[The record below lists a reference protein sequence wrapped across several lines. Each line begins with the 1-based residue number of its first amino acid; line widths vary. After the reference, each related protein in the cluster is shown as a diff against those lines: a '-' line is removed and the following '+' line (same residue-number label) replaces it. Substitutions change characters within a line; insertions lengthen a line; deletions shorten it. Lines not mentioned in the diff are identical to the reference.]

1 MSKNYRRKKF
11 MKKYYFVGLVIT
23 LLMAVGLI
31 AYGAYLN
38 KTDEN
43 QIEMRME
50 NRTIP
55 LQGATAKF
63 RNLQPIFVL
72 DAINLTSE
80 EMADAVALIDGRIE
94 NSFVQKNSSVNKGQ
108 VLFGLV
114 NEDIP
119 IKIQQIEST
128 IARAEAQVLQSKNS
142 FARYERLRE
151 KNATSMEKYDEAKL
165 NYEAAQASLR
175 EAEAQKAQL
184 LVQDSRQQVTAPID
198 GEILIAYKQIGAY
211 VTAGTPIALI
221 GNFSK
226 LDFSLPVEDA
236 QVKNFSV
243 GERFEMNFKNS
254 RAFQKAYDTEYSAGN
269 LGNAQTFP
277 VFVKEIIPNLN
288 QSAAMRK
295 IVFEID
301 NSAGILEQQTYS
313 GVELIR
319 NQKHNALTIPIAAL
333 SDKNKPVIFV
343 VTAENILER
352 REIEIGADDGKF
364 VEILSGLREG
374 ETVITSATK
383 GLENGMKVTVNL
395 SD

>member
-1 MSKNYRRKKF
+1 